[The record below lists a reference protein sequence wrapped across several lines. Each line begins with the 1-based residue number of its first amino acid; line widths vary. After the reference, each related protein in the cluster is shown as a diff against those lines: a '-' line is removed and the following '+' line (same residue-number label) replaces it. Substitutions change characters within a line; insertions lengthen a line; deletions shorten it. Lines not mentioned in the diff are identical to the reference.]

1 MKGKNNVGKRN
12 KWRKS
17 MVLALALA
25 GGLLFNTVQPTV
37 VHAEETSQQMMDKK
51 AKIDTEVK
59 KLQEELTKLQK
70 EIDEKVKVFNKV
82 QADIKEVDANI
93 VDTKK
98 RIEQRSAILSDR
110 MAAYQAQDNTV
121 GIYLNAVLE
130 SKSFADLMDRV
141 VAVKTLMDADQELV
155 DQQEADKANL
165 EKQKATLD
173 EKQKELQKQFQELQ
187 QKESEM
193 EVKKA
198 ENEAKSLALK
208 AQIATKQE
216 EERLE
221 AERKA
226 AEEEAARLRAL
237 QAATPVVQAT
247 NNNNNN
253 NSDTNTNTNDN
264 SNSNSNANNSSKANN
279 VKSPQKVVVGS
290 GSGTASSGDAISTA
304 KQFLGRSYVW
314 GGSNP
319 STGFDCSGLVQWSY
333 KQAGVSL
340 PRTASQ
346 QYLAT
351 QRISASEARVGDLV
365 FFSYGSGIA
374 HVGIYLGNNTMIDAQ
389 NKGVVIESL
398 DWWNQYLVG
407 FGRI

>member
-1 MKGKNNVGKRN
+1 MGKRN

-25 GGLLFNTVQPTV
+25 GGLLFNTIQPTE
-37 VHAEETSQQMMDKK
+37 VHAEETSQQMIEKK
-51 AKIDTEVK
+51 AEIDAQVK
-59 KLQEELTKLQK
+59 KLQEELTKLQQ
-70 EIDEKVKVFNKV
+70 EIDAKVKIFKQV
-82 QADIKEVDANI
+82 QADIKEVDASI
-93 VDTKK
+93 VETQK
-98 RIEQRSAILSDR
+98 RIEQRSKILSER

-121 GIYLNAVLE
+121 GVYLNVVLE
-130 SKSFADLMDRV
+130 AKSFADLMDRV

-155 DQQEADKANL
+155 DQQEADKASL
-165 EKQKATLD
+165 EQQKATLD

-247 NNNNNN
+247 QNN
-253 NSDTNTNTNDN
+253 DGG
-264 SNSNSNANNSSKANN
+264 
-279 VKSPQKVVVGS
+279 VPQKIVMGS
-290 GSGTASSGDAISTA
+290 GAGTASSGDAISTA
-304 KQFLGRSYVW
+304 KQFLGRPYVW

-365 FFSYGSGIA
+365 FFSYGSGVA

-389 NKGVVIESL
+389 NNGIVIESL

-407 FGRI
+407 FGRIQ

>member
-1 MKGKNNVGKRN
+1 MGKRN

-37 VHAEETSQQMMDKK
+37 VHAEETSQQMIDKK

-59 KLQEELTKLQK
+59 KLQEELTNLQK

-98 RIEQRSAILSDR
+98 RIEQRSTILSER

-121 GIYLNAVLE
+121 GIYLSAVLE

-165 EKQKATLD
+165 EKQKTTLD

-247 NNNNNN
+247 NNDVNNNTSNNN
-253 NSDTNTNTNDN
+253 NSNSNTSNTNN
-264 SNSNSNANNSSKANN
+264 SGKANN
-279 VKSPQKVVVGS
+279 EKSLQKVVVGS

-407 FGRI
+407 FGRIQ

>member
-37 VHAEETSQQMMDKK
+37 VHAEETSQQMIDKK

-82 QADIKEVDANI
+82 QADIKEVDADI

-98 RIEQRSAILSDR
+98 RIEQRSAILNDR

-121 GIYLNAVLE
+121 GVYLNAVLE
-130 SKSFADLMDRV
+130 AKSFADLMDRV

-165 EKQKATLD
+165 EKQKTTLD

-247 NNNNNN
+247 NNNVNNN
-253 NSDTNTNTNDN
+253 T
-264 SNSNSNANNSSKANN
+264 SNSNASNANNSGKANN
-279 VKSPQKVVVGS
+279 EKAPQKVVVGS

-407 FGRI
+407 FGRIQ

>member
-1 MKGKNNVGKRN
+1 MGKRN

-37 VHAEETSQQMMDKK
+37 VHAEETSQQMIDKK
-51 AKIDTEVK
+51 AKIDKEVK
-59 KLQEELTKLQK
+59 ELQDELTKLQK

-121 GIYLNAVLE
+121 GIYLSAVLE
-130 SKSFADLMDRV
+130 SKSIADLMDRV

-155 DQQEADKANL
+155 DQQEADKTNL
-165 EKQKATLD
+165 EKQKTTLD

-216 EERLE
+216 AERLE

-247 NNNNNN
+247 DNNGNNNNTDNSAN
-253 NSDTNTNTNDN
+253 NS
-264 SNSNSNANNSSKANN
+264 SNANNG
-279 VKSPQKVVVGS
+279 KSPQKVVIGS
-290 GSGTASSGDAISTA
+290 GAGTASSGDAISTA

-351 QRISASEARVGDLV
+351 QHISASEASVGDLV

-407 FGRI
+407 FGRIQ

>member
-1 MKGKNNVGKRN
+1 MKGNEGNVAKRN

-25 GGLLFNTVQPTV
+25 GGLLFNTIQPTE
-37 VHAEETSQQMMDKK
+37 VHAEETSQQMIEKK
-51 AKIDTEVK
+51 AEIDAQIK
-59 KLQEELTKLQK
+59 KLQEELTKLQQ
-70 EIDEKVKVFNKV
+70 EIDAKVKVFKQV
-82 QADIKEVDANI
+82 QADIKEVDASI
-93 VDTKK
+93 VETQK
-98 RIEQRSAILSDR
+98 RIEQRSKILSER

-121 GIYLNAVLE
+121 GVYLNVVLE
-130 SKSFADLMDRV
+130 AKSFADLMDRV

-155 DQQEADKANL
+155 DQQEADKASL
-165 EKQKATLD
+165 EQQKATLD

-208 AQIATKQE
+208 AEIATKQE

-237 QAATPVVQAT
+237 QAATPVIQAT
-247 NNNNNN
+247 QNNGGGE
-253 NSDTNTNTNDN
+253 
-264 SNSNSNANNSSKANN
+264 
-279 VKSPQKVVVGS
+279 PQKIIVGS
-290 GSGTASSGDAISTA
+290 GAGTVSSGDAISTA
-304 KQFLGRSYVW
+304 KQFLGRPYVW

-351 QRISASEARVGDLV
+351 QRISAGEARVGDLV
-365 FFSYGSGIA
+365 FFSYGSGVA
-374 HVGIYLGNNTMIDAQ
+374 HVGIYLGNNTMLDAQ
-389 NKGVVIESL
+389 NNGVVIESL

-407 FGRI
+407 FGRIQ

>member
-37 VHAEETSQQMMDKK
+37 VHAEETSQQMIDKK
-51 AKIDTEVK
+51 AKVDTEVK
-59 KLQEELTKLQK
+59 KLHEELTKLQK

-98 RIEQRSAILSDR
+98 RIEQRSTILSDR

-121 GIYLNAVLE
+121 GTYLNAVLE
-130 SKSFADLMDRV
+130 ARSLADLMDRV

-165 EKQKATLD
+165 EKQKTTLD

-237 QAATPVVQAT
+237 QATTPVVQAT
-247 NNNNNN
+247 NNNDNNDNNN
-253 NSDTNTNTNDN
+253 NSNDN
-264 SNSNSNANNSSKANN
+264 NSNANNSSKANN
-279 VKSPQKVVVGS
+279 VESPQKVVVGS

-314 GGSNP
+314 GGSDP

-365 FFSYGSGIA
+365 FFSYGSGVA

-407 FGRI
+407 FGRIQ

>member
-1 MKGKNNVGKRN
+1 VGKRN

-25 GGLLFNTVQPTV
+25 GGLLFNTVQPTE
-37 VHAEETSQQMMDKK
+37 VHAEETSQQMIEKK
-51 AKIDTEVK
+51 AKIDAEVK
-59 KLQEELTKLQK
+59 KLQEELTKLQQ
-70 EIDEKVKVFNKV
+70 EIDEKVKVFNQV
-82 QADIKEVDANI
+82 QADIKEVDASI
-93 VDTKK
+93 AETEK
-98 RIEQRSAILSDR
+98 RIEQRSAILSER

-121 GIYLNAVLE
+121 GVYLSVVLE
-130 SKSFADLMDRV
+130 AKSFADLMDRV

-155 DQQEADKANL
+155 NQQEADKASL
-165 EKQKATLD
+165 EQQKATLD

-237 QAATPVVQAT
+237 QAATPAVHAS
-247 NNNNNN
+247 NNGG
-253 NSDTNTNTNDN
+253 
-264 SNSNSNANNSSKANN
+264 KI
-279 VKSPQKVVVGS
+279 VFGS
-290 GSGTASSGDAISTA
+290 GAGTASSGDAISTA

-351 QRISASEARVGDLV
+351 QRISANEARVGDLV
-365 FFSYGSGIA
+365 FFSYGSGVA

-389 NKGVVIESL
+389 NKGVVVESL

-407 FGRI
+407 FGRIQ

>member
-17 MVLALALA
+17 MVLALTLA

-37 VHAEETSQQMMDKK
+37 VHAEETSQQMIEKK
-51 AKIDTEVK
+51 AKVDTEVK
-59 KLQEELTKLQK
+59 KLHEELTKLQK

-98 RIEQRSAILSDR
+98 RIEQRSNILSDR

-121 GIYLNAVLE
+121 GTYLNAVLE
-130 SKSFADLMDRV
+130 ARSLADLMDRV

-165 EKQKATLD
+165 EKQKTTLD

-237 QAATPVVQAT
+237 QATTPVVQAT
-247 NNNNNN
+247 NNNDNNN
-253 NSDTNTNTNDN
+253 NSNDN
-264 SNSNSNANNSSKANN
+264 NSNANSSKANDVN
-279 VKSPQKVVVGS
+279 SPQKVVVGS

-365 FFSYGSGIA
+365 FFSYGSGVA
-374 HVGIYLGNNTMIDAQ
+374 HVGIYLGNNMMIDAQ

-407 FGRI
+407 FGRIQ

>member
-1 MKGKNNVGKRN
+1 MKGNEGNVAKRN

-25 GGLLFNTVQPTV
+25 GGLLFNTIQPTE
-37 VHAEETSQQMMDKK
+37 VHAEETSQQMIEKK
-51 AKIDTEVK
+51 AEIDAQIK
-59 KLQEELTKLQK
+59 KLQEELTKLQQ
-70 EIDEKVKVFNKV
+70 EIDAKVKVFKQV
-82 QADIKEVDANI
+82 QADIKEVDASI
-93 VDTKK
+93 AETQK
-98 RIEQRSAILSDR
+98 RIEQRSKILSER

-121 GIYLNAVLE
+121 GVYLNVVLE
-130 SKSFADLMDRV
+130 AKSFADLMDRV

-155 DQQEADKANL
+155 DQQEADKASL
-165 EKQKATLD
+165 EQQKATLD

-208 AQIATKQE
+208 AEIATKQE

-237 QAATPVVQAT
+237 QAATPVIQAT
-247 NNNNNN
+247 QNNGGGE
-253 NSDTNTNTNDN
+253 
-264 SNSNSNANNSSKANN
+264 
-279 VKSPQKVVVGS
+279 PQKIIVGS
-290 GSGTASSGDAISTA
+290 GAGTVSSGDAISTA
-304 KQFLGRSYVW
+304 KQFLGRPYVW

-351 QRISASEARVGDLV
+351 QRISAGEARVGDLV
-365 FFSYGSGIA
+365 FFSYGSGVA

-389 NKGVVIESL
+389 NNGVVIESL

-407 FGRI
+407 FGRIQ

>member
-1 MKGKNNVGKRN
+1 
-12 KWRKS
+12 
-17 MVLALALA
+17 MVLTLALA
-25 GGLLFNTVQPTV
+25 GGLLFNTIQPTE
-37 VHAEETSQQMMDKK
+37 VHAEETSQQMIEKK
-51 AKIDTEVK
+51 AQIDAEVK

-70 EIDEKVKVFNKV
+70 EIDAKVKVFNQV
-82 QADIKEVDANI
+82 QAEIKEVDANI
-93 VDTKK
+93 VETEK
-98 RIEQRSAILSDR
+98 RIEQRSKILSER

-121 GIYLNAVLE
+121 GVYLNVVLE
-130 SKSFADLMDRV
+130 AKSFADLMDRV

-155 DQQEADKANL
+155 DQQEADKASL
-165 EKQKATLD
+165 EQQKATLD
-173 EKQKELQKQFQELQ
+173 QKQKELQKQFQELQ

-237 QAATPVVQAT
+237 QAATPVVQQAT
-247 NNNNNN
+247 AAG
-253 NSDTNTNTNDN
+253 
-264 SNSNSNANNSSKANN
+264 NAA
-279 VKSPQKVVVGS
+279 PQITVGS
-290 GSGTASSGDAISTA
+290 GAGTASSGGAIATA

-365 FFSYGSGIA
+365 FFSYGSGVA
-374 HVGIYLGNNTMIDAQ
+374 HVGIYLGNNTMINAQ

>member
-1 MKGKNNVGKRN
+1 MGKRN

-17 MVLALALA
+17 MVLTLALA
-25 GGLLFNTVQPTV
+25 GGLLFNTVQPTE
-37 VHAEETSQQMMDKK
+37 VHAEETSQQMIEKK
-51 AKIDTEVK
+51 AQIDAEVK
-59 KLQEELTKLQK
+59 KLEAELTDLQND
-70 EIDEKVKVFNKV
+70 IDEKVKVFNQV
-82 QADIKEVDANI
+82 QAEIKEVDASI
-93 VDTKK
+93 VETEK
-98 RIEQRSAILSDR
+98 RIEQRSAILNER

-121 GIYLNAVLE
+121 GVYLSVVLE
-130 SKSFADLMDRV
+130 AKSFADLMDRV

-155 DQQEADKANL
+155 NQQEADKVKL
-165 EKQKATLD
+165 EEQKATLD
-173 EKQKELQKQFQELQ
+173 EKQKELQTQFQALQ

-237 QAATPVVQAT
+237 QSATPVMQTT
-247 NNNNNN
+247 NNGGG
-253 NSDTNTNTNDN
+253 
-264 SNSNSNANNSSKANN
+264 K
-279 VKSPQKVVVGS
+279 PQSIVVGS

-365 FFSYGSGIA
+365 FFSYGSGVA

-407 FGRI
+407 FGRIQ

>member
-1 MKGKNNVGKRN
+1 MKGNEGNVGKRN

-25 GGLLFNTVQPTV
+25 GGLLFNTVQPTE
-37 VHAEETSQQMMDKK
+37 VHAEESSQQMIEKK
-51 AKIDTEVK
+51 AEIDAQVK
-59 KLQEELTKLQK
+59 KLQEELTNLQQ
-70 EIDEKVKVFNKV
+70 EIDAKVKVFKQV
-82 QADIKEVDANI
+82 QAEIKEVDASI
-93 VDTKK
+93 VETQK
-98 RIEQRSAILSDR
+98 RIEQRSKILSER

-121 GIYLNAVLE
+121 GVYLNVVLE
-130 SKSFADLMDRV
+130 AKSFADLMDRV

-155 DQQEADKANL
+155 NQQEADKASL
-165 EKQKATLD
+165 EQQKATLD

-247 NNNNNN
+247 QN
-253 NSDTNTNTNDN
+253 NSGGQPTQNI
-264 SNSNSNANNSSKANN
+264 
-279 VKSPQKVVVGS
+279 VIGS
-290 GSGTASSGDAISTA
+290 GAGTVSSGDAISTA
-304 KQFLGRSYVW
+304 KQFLGRPYVW

-351 QRISASEARVGDLV
+351 QRISAGEARVGDLV
-365 FFSYGSGIA
+365 FFSYGSGVA

-389 NKGVVIESL
+389 NNGVVIESL

-407 FGRI
+407 FGRIQ

>member
-1 MKGKNNVGKRN
+1 MKGNESLMGKRN

-25 GGLLFNTVQPTV
+25 GGLLFNTVQPIEA
-37 VHAEETSQQMMDKK
+37 HAEESSQQMIDKK
-51 AKIDTEVK
+51 AKIDAEVK
-59 KLQEELTKLQK
+59 KLDKELEQLQQD
-70 EIDEKVKVFNKV
+70 IDAKVKVFNQV
-82 QADIKEVDANI
+82 QADIKEVDAGI
-93 VDTKK
+93 VETEK
-98 RIEQRSAILSDR
+98 RIEQRSTILSER

-121 GIYLNAVLE
+121 GVYLSVVLE
-130 SKSFADLMDRV
+130 AKSFADLMDRV

-155 DQQEADKANL
+155 NQQEADKAKL
-165 EKQKATLD
+165 EQQKATLD

-198 ENEAKSLALK
+198 ENQAKSLALK

-237 QAATPVVQAT
+237 QSARPVVNV
-247 NNNNNN
+247 NNN
-253 NSDTNTNTNDN
+253 N
-264 SNSNSNANNSSKANN
+264 SNSNSNNSNKNTNTGSK
-279 VKSPQKVVVGS
+279 PQPIVVGS
-290 GSGTASSGDAISTA
+290 GAGTASSGDAISTA
-304 KQFLGRSYVW
+304 KQFLGRAYVW

-319 STGFDCSGLVQWSY
+319 TTGFDCSGLVQWSY

-351 QRISASEARVGDLV
+351 KRISASEARVGDLV
-365 FFSYGSGIA
+365 FFSYGSGVA

-407 FGRI
+407 FGRIQ

>member
-17 MVLALALA
+17 MVLALTLA

-37 VHAEETSQQMMDKK
+37 VHAEETSQQMIDKK
-51 AKIDTEVK
+51 AKVDTEVK
-59 KLQEELTKLQK
+59 KLHEELTKLQK

-98 RIEQRSAILSDR
+98 RIEQRSTILSDR

-121 GIYLNAVLE
+121 GTYLNAVLE
-130 SKSFADLMDRV
+130 ARSLADLMDRV

-165 EKQKATLD
+165 EKQKTTLD

-237 QAATPVVQAT
+237 QATTPVVQAT
-247 NNNNNN
+247 NNNDNNN
-253 NSDTNTNTNDN
+253 NSNDN
-264 SNSNSNANNSSKANN
+264 NSNANNSSKANN
-279 VKSPQKVVVGS
+279 VESPQKVVVGS

-333 KQAGVSL
+333 NQAGVSL

-365 FFSYGSGIA
+365 FFSYGSGVA

-407 FGRI
+407 FGRIQ

>member
-37 VHAEETSQQMMDKK
+37 VHAEETSQQMIDKK

-82 QADIKEVDANI
+82 QADIKEVDADI
-93 VDTKK
+93 VATKK
-98 RIEQRSAILSDR
+98 RIEQRSAILNDR

-121 GIYLNAVLE
+121 GVYLNAVLE
-130 SKSFADLMDRV
+130 AKSFADLMDRV

-193 EVKKA
+193 EVKK
-198 ENEAKSLALK
+198 S
-208 AQIATKQE
+208 
-216 EERLE
+216 
-221 AERKA
+221 
-226 AEEEAARLRAL
+226 
-237 QAATPVVQAT
+237 
-247 NNNNNN
+247 
-253 NSDTNTNTNDN
+253 
-264 SNSNSNANNSSKANN
+264 
-279 VKSPQKVVVGS
+279 
-290 GSGTASSGDAISTA
+290 
-304 KQFLGRSYVW
+304 
-314 GGSNP
+314 
-319 STGFDCSGLVQWSY
+319 
-333 KQAGVSL
+333 
-340 PRTASQ
+340 
-346 QYLAT
+346 
-351 QRISASEARVGDLV
+351 
-365 FFSYGSGIA
+365 
-374 HVGIYLGNNTMIDAQ
+374 
-389 NKGVVIESL
+389 
-398 DWWNQYLVG
+398 
-407 FGRI
+407 

>member
-1 MKGKNNVGKRN
+1 MSKRN

-17 MVLALALA
+17 IVLALALA
-25 GGLLFNTVQPTV
+25 GGLLFNTVQPMEV
-37 VHAEETSQQMMDKK
+37 QAEETSQQMIEKK
-51 AKIDTEVK
+51 AQIDAEVK
-59 KLQEELTKLQK
+59 KLEVELTQLQK
-70 EIDEKVKVFNKV
+70 DMDAKVKVFNQV
-82 QADIKEVDANI
+82 QVDIQKVDANI
-93 VDTKK
+93 VETEK
-98 RIEQRSAILSDR
+98 RIEQRTAILGDR

-121 GIYLNAVLE
+121 GVYLSVVLE
-130 SKSFADLMDRV
+130 ARSFADLMDRV

-155 DQQEADKANL
+155 EQQEADQANL
-165 EKQKATLD
+165 VTQKTTLD
-173 EKQKELQKQFQELQ
+173 EKQQELQKQFQELQ
-187 QKESEM
+187 QTESEM

-208 AQIATKQE
+208 AQIASKQE

-221 AERKA
+221 AARKA

-237 QAATPVVQAT
+237 RAAAPVMQST
-247 NNNNNN
+247 KNG
-253 NSDTNTNTNDN
+253 
-264 SNSNSNANNSSKANN
+264 
-279 VKSPQKVVVGS
+279 KSQTIVVGS

-365 FFSYGSGIA
+365 FFSYGSGVA

-398 DWWNQYLVG
+398 DWWNKYLVG
-407 FGRI
+407 FGRIQ

>member
-1 MKGKNNVGKRN
+1 MKGNEGNVGKRN

-25 GGLLFNTVQPTV
+25 GGLLFNTIQPTE
-37 VHAEETSQQMMDKK
+37 VHAEETSQQMIEKK
-51 AKIDTEVK
+51 AEIDKQVK
-59 KLQEELTKLQK
+59 KLEQELTKLQQ
-70 EIDEKVKVFNKV
+70 EIDAKVKVFKQV
-82 QADIKEVDANI
+82 QAEIKEVDASI
-93 VDTKK
+93 VETQK
-98 RIEQRSAILSDR
+98 RIEQRSKILSER

-121 GIYLNAVLE
+121 GVYLNVVLE
-130 SKSFADLMDRV
+130 AKSFADLMDRV

-155 DQQEADKANL
+155 DQQEADKASL
-165 EKQKATLD
+165 VQQKATLD

-247 NNNNNN
+247 Q
-253 NSDTNTNTNDN
+253 NTGGGQ
-264 SNSNSNANNSSKANN
+264 
-279 VKSPQKVVVGS
+279 PQKIIVGS
-290 GSGTASSGDAISTA
+290 GAGTASSGDAISTA
-304 KQFLGRSYVW
+304 KQFLGRPYVW

-365 FFSYGSGIA
+365 FFSYGSGVA

-389 NKGVVIESL
+389 NNGVVIESL

-407 FGRI
+407 FGRIQ

>member
-1 MKGKNNVGKRN
+1 MGKRN

-17 MVLALALA
+17 MVLALTLA

-37 VHAEETSQQMMDKK
+37 VHAEETSQQMIDKK
-51 AKIDTEVK
+51 AKVDTEVK
-59 KLQEELTKLQK
+59 KLHEELTKLQK

-98 RIEQRSAILSDR
+98 RIEQRSTILSDR

-121 GIYLNAVLE
+121 GTYLNAVLE
-130 SKSFADLMDRV
+130 ARSLADLMDRV

-165 EKQKATLD
+165 EKQKTTLD

-237 QAATPVVQAT
+237 QATTPVVQAT
-247 NNNNNN
+247 NSNDNNNNSNDNDNNNNN
-253 NSDTNTNTNDN
+253 
-264 SNSNSNANNSSKANN
+264 NANNSSKAND

-365 FFSYGSGIA
+365 FFSYGSGVA

-407 FGRI
+407 FGRIQ

>member
-1 MKGKNNVGKRN
+1 MGKRN

-17 MVLALALA
+17 MVLAVALA
-25 GGLLFNTVQPTV
+25 GGLLFNTVQPIEA
-37 VHAEETSQQMMDKK
+37 HAEETSQQMIDKK
-51 AKIDTEVK
+51 AKIDAEVK
-59 KLQEELTKLQK
+59 KLETELDQLQQ
-70 EIDEKVKVFNKV
+70 EIDQKVKVFNQV
-82 QADIKEVDANI
+82 QADIKEVDAGI
-93 VDTKK
+93 VETEK
-98 RIEQRSAILSDR
+98 RIEQRSTILSER

-121 GIYLNAVLE
+121 GVYLSVVLE
-130 SKSFADLMDRV
+130 AKSFADLMDRV

-155 DQQEADKANL
+155 NQQEADKAKL
-165 EKQKATLD
+165 EEQKATLD

-198 ENEAKSLALK
+198 ENQAKSLALK

-237 QAATPVVQAT
+237 QAATPVVHVNNNT
-247 NNNNNN
+247 NNGTSSNNNGG
-253 NSDTNTNTNDN
+253 
-264 SNSNSNANNSSKANN
+264 SK
-279 VKSPQKVVVGS
+279 PQPIIVGS
-290 GSGTASSGDAISTA
+290 GAGTASSGDAISTA

-319 STGFDCSGLVQWSY
+319 TTGFDCSGLVQWSY

-346 QYLAT
+346 QYLST
-351 QRISASEARVGDLV
+351 KRISVSEARVGDLV
-365 FFSYGSGIA
+365 FFSYGSGVA

-407 FGRI
+407 FGRIQ

>member
-1 MKGKNNVGKRN
+1 VGKRN

-25 GGLLFNTVQPTV
+25 GGLLFNTVQPTE
-37 VHAEETSQQMMDKK
+37 VHAEETSQQMIDKK

-59 KLQEELTKLQK
+59 KLQEELKKLQQ

-98 RIEQRSAILSDR
+98 RIEQRSVILSDR

-187 QKESEM
+187 EKESEM

-247 NNNNNN
+247 NNNDNN
-253 NSDTNTNTNDN
+253 NSNNNGD
-264 SNSNSNANNSSKANN
+264 SNSDANNNGKANN
-279 VKSPQKVVVGS
+279 EKSSQKVVVGS

-333 KQAGVSL
+333 QQAGVSL

>member
-1 MKGKNNVGKRN
+1 MGKRN

-17 MVLALALA
+17 MVLTLALA
-25 GGLLFNTVQPTV
+25 GGLLFNTVQPIEA
-37 VHAEETSQQMMDKK
+37 HAEETSQQMIEKK
-51 AKIDTEVK
+51 AKIDAEVK
-59 KLQEELTKLQK
+59 KLETELQQLQQ
-70 EIDEKVKVFNKV
+70 EIDEKVKVFNQV
-82 QADIKEVDANI
+82 QADIKEVDAGI
-93 VDTKK
+93 VETEK
-98 RIEQRSAILSDR
+98 RIEQRSAILSER

-121 GIYLNAVLE
+121 GVYLSVVLE
-130 SKSFADLMDRV
+130 AKSFADLMDRV

-155 DQQEADKANL
+155 NQQEADKAKL
-165 EKQKATLD
+165 EQQKATLD

-198 ENEAKSLALK
+198 ENQAKSLALK

-237 QAATPVVQAT
+237 QSATPVVQV
-247 NNNNNN
+247 NNNGG
-253 NSDTNTNTNDN
+253 
-264 SNSNSNANNSSKANN
+264 K
-279 VKSPQKVVVGS
+279 PQSIVVGS
-290 GSGTASSGDAISTA
+290 GAGTASSGGAISTA
-304 KQFLGRSYVW
+304 KQFLGRAYVW

-319 STGFDCSGLVQWSY
+319 TTGFDCSGLVQWSY

-365 FFSYGSGIA
+365 FFSYGSGVA

-407 FGRI
+407 FGRIQ

>member
-1 MKGKNNVGKRN
+1 MKGNESLMGKRN

-25 GGLLFNTVQPTV
+25 GGLLFNTVQPIEA
-37 VHAEETSQQMMDKK
+37 HAEETSQQMIDKK
-51 AKIDTEVK
+51 AKIDAEVK
-59 KLQEELTKLQK
+59 KLNQELDQLQQD
-70 EIDEKVKVFNKV
+70 IDAKVKVFNQV
-82 QADIKEVDANI
+82 QADIKEVDAGI
-93 VDTKK
+93 VETEK
-98 RIEQRSAILSDR
+98 RIEQRSTILSER

-121 GIYLNAVLE
+121 GVYLSVVLE

-155 DQQEADKANL
+155 NQQEADKAKL
-165 EKQKATLD
+165 EQQKATLD

-198 ENEAKSLALK
+198 ENQAKSLALK

-237 QAATPVVQAT
+237 QSARPVV
-247 NNNNNN
+247 NVNNNN
-253 NSDTNTNTNDN
+253 NSNNN
-264 SNSNSNANNSSKANN
+264 SNKNNNSASK
-279 VKSPQKVVVGS
+279 PQPIIVGS
-290 GSGTASSGDAISTA
+290 GAGTASSGDAISTA
-304 KQFLGRSYVW
+304 KQFLGRAYVW

-319 STGFDCSGLVQWSY
+319 TTGFDCSGLVQWSY

-351 QRISASEARVGDLV
+351 KRISASEARVGDLV
-365 FFSYGSGIA
+365 FFSYGSGVA

-407 FGRI
+407 FGRIQ

>member
-1 MKGKNNVGKRN
+1 MGKRN

-25 GGLLFNTVQPTV
+25 GGLLFNTIQPTE
-37 VHAEETSQQMMDKK
+37 VHAEETSQQMIEKK
-51 AKIDTEVK
+51 AEIDAQVK
-59 KLQEELTKLQK
+59 KLQEELTKLQQ
-70 EIDEKVKVFNKV
+70 EIDAKVKVFKQV
-82 QADIKEVDANI
+82 QADIKEVDASI
-93 VDTKK
+93 VETQK
-98 RIEQRSAILSDR
+98 RIEQRSKILSER

-121 GIYLNAVLE
+121 GVYLNVVLE
-130 SKSFADLMDRV
+130 AKSFADLMDRV

-155 DQQEADKANL
+155 DQQEADKASL
-165 EKQKATLD
+165 EQQKATLD

-247 NNNNNN
+247 QNN
-253 NSDTNTNTNDN
+253 DGG
-264 SNSNSNANNSSKANN
+264 
-279 VKSPQKVVVGS
+279 VPQKIVMGS
-290 GSGTASSGDAISTA
+290 GAGTASSGDAISTA
-304 KQFLGRSYVW
+304 KQFLGRPYVW

-365 FFSYGSGIA
+365 FFSYGSGVA

-389 NKGVVIESL
+389 NNGIVIESL

-407 FGRI
+407 FGRIQ

>member
-1 MKGKNNVGKRN
+1 MKGNEGNVAKRN

-25 GGLLFNTVQPTV
+25 GGLLFNTIQPTE
-37 VHAEETSQQMMDKK
+37 VHAEETSQQMIEKK
-51 AKIDTEVK
+51 AEIDAQIK
-59 KLQEELTKLQK
+59 KLQEELTKLQQ
-70 EIDEKVKVFNKV
+70 EIDAKVKIFKQV
-82 QADIKEVDANI
+82 QADIKEVDASI
-93 VDTKK
+93 VETQK
-98 RIEQRSAILSDR
+98 RIEQRSKILSER

-121 GIYLNAVLE
+121 GVYLNVVLE
-130 SKSFADLMDRV
+130 AKSFADLMDRV

-155 DQQEADKANL
+155 DQQEADKASL
-165 EKQKATLD
+165 EQQKATLD

-208 AQIATKQE
+208 AEIATKQE

-237 QAATPVVQAT
+237 QAATPVIQAT
-247 NNNNNN
+247 QNNGGGE
-253 NSDTNTNTNDN
+253 
-264 SNSNSNANNSSKANN
+264 
-279 VKSPQKVVVGS
+279 PQKIIVGS
-290 GSGTASSGDAISTA
+290 GAGTVSSGDAISTA
-304 KQFLGRSYVW
+304 KQFLGRPYVW

-351 QRISASEARVGDLV
+351 QRISAGEARIGDLV
-365 FFSYGSGIA
+365 FFSYGSGVA

-389 NKGVVIESL
+389 NNGVVIESL

-407 FGRI
+407 FGRIQ

>member
-37 VHAEETSQQMMDKK
+37 VHAEETSQQMIEKK

-59 KLQEELTKLQK
+59 KLQDELTKLQK
-70 EIDEKVKVFNKV
+70 DIDEKVKVFNKV

-121 GIYLNAVLE
+121 GIYLSAVLE

-165 EKQKATLD
+165 EKQKTTLD

-247 NNNNNN
+247 NN
-253 NSDTNTNTNDN
+253 D
-264 SNSNSNANNSSKANN
+264 NSNSNANNSSKANN
-279 VKSPQKVVVGS
+279 NSKANNEKAPQKVVVGS

>member
-1 MKGKNNVGKRN
+1 
-12 KWRKS
+12 

-37 VHAEETSQQMMDKK
+37 VHAEETSQQMIDKK

-82 QADIKEVDANI
+82 QADIKEVDADI

-98 RIEQRSAILSDR
+98 RIEQRSAILNDR

-121 GIYLNAVLE
+121 GVYLNAVLE
-130 SKSFADLMDRV
+130 AKSFADLMDRV

-247 NNNNNN
+247 NNNVNNN
-253 NSDTNTNTNDN
+253 T
-264 SNSNSNANNSSKANN
+264 SNSNTSNANNSGKANN
-279 VKSPQKVVVGS
+279 EKAPQKVVVGS

-407 FGRI
+407 FGRIQ

>member
-17 MVLALALA
+17 MVLALTLA

-37 VHAEETSQQMMDKK
+37 VHAEETSQQMIDKK
-51 AKIDTEVK
+51 AKVDTEVK
-59 KLQEELTKLQK
+59 KLHEELTKLQK

-82 QADIKEVDANI
+82 QVDIKEVDANI

-98 RIEQRSAILSDR
+98 RIEQRSTILSDR

-121 GIYLNAVLE
+121 GTYLNAVLE
-130 SKSFADLMDRV
+130 ARSLADLMDRV

-165 EKQKATLD
+165 EKQKTTLD

-237 QAATPVVQAT
+237 QATTPVVQVT
-247 NNNNNN
+247 NNNDNNDNNN
-253 NSDTNTNTNDN
+253 NSNDN
-264 SNSNSNANNSSKANN
+264 NSNANNSSNANN

-365 FFSYGSGIA
+365 FFSYGSGVA

-407 FGRI
+407 FGRIQ

>member
-1 MKGKNNVGKRN
+1 MAKRN

-25 GGLLFNTVQPTV
+25 GGLLFNTIQPTE
-37 VHAEETSQQMMDKK
+37 VHAEETSQQMIEKK
-51 AKIDTEVK
+51 AEIDAQIK
-59 KLQEELTKLQK
+59 KLQEELTRLQQ
-70 EIDEKVKVFNKV
+70 EIDAKVKVFKQV
-82 QADIKEVDANI
+82 QADIKEVDASI
-93 VDTKK
+93 VETQK
-98 RIEQRSAILSDR
+98 RIEQRSKILSER

-121 GIYLNAVLE
+121 GVYLNVVLE
-130 SKSFADLMDRV
+130 AKSFADLMDRV

-155 DQQEADKANL
+155 DQQEADKASL
-165 EKQKATLD
+165 EQQKATLD

-208 AQIATKQE
+208 AEIATKQE

-237 QAATPVVQAT
+237 QAATPVIQAT
-247 NNNNNN
+247 QNNGGGE
-253 NSDTNTNTNDN
+253 
-264 SNSNSNANNSSKANN
+264 
-279 VKSPQKVVVGS
+279 PQKIIVGS
-290 GSGTASSGDAISTA
+290 GAGTVSSGDAISTA
-304 KQFLGRSYVW
+304 KQFLGRPYVW

-351 QRISASEARVGDLV
+351 QRISAGEARVGDLV
-365 FFSYGSGIA
+365 FFSYGSGVA

-389 NKGVVIESL
+389 NNGVVIESL

-407 FGRI
+407 FGRIQ

>member
-37 VHAEETSQQMMDKK
+37 VHAEETSQQMIDKK

-82 QADIKEVDANI
+82 QADIKEVDADI

-98 RIEQRSAILSDR
+98 RIEQRSAILNDR

-121 GIYLNAVLE
+121 GVYLNAVLE
-130 SKSFADLMDRV
+130 AKSFADLMDRV

-247 NNNNNN
+247 NNNANNN
-253 NSDTNTNTNDN
+253 T
-264 SNSNSNANNSSKANN
+264 SNSNTSNANNSGKANN
-279 VKSPQKVVVGS
+279 EKASQKVVVGS

-407 FGRI
+407 FGRIQ

>member
-1 MKGKNNVGKRN
+1 MGKRN

-25 GGLLFNTVQPTV
+25 GGLLFNTIQPTE
-37 VHAEETSQQMMDKK
+37 VHAEETSQQMIEKK
-51 AKIDTEVK
+51 AEIDAQVK
-59 KLQEELTKLQK
+59 KLQEELTNLQK
-70 EIDEKVKVFNKV
+70 EIDEKVKVFKQV
-82 QADIKEVDANI
+82 QAEIKEVDASI
-93 VDTKK
+93 VETKK
-98 RIEQRSAILSDR
+98 RIEQRSKILSER

-121 GIYLNAVLE
+121 GVYLNVVLE
-130 SKSFADLMDRV
+130 AKSFADLMDRV

-155 DQQEADKANL
+155 DQQEADKASL
-165 EKQKATLD
+165 EQQKAILD

-247 NNNNNN
+247 QN
-253 NSDTNTNTNDN
+253 NSDGDGQQ
-264 SNSNSNANNSSKANN
+264 
-279 VKSPQKVVVGS
+279 PQKIIVGS
-290 GSGTASSGDAISTA
+290 GAGTASSGDAISTA
-304 KQFLGRSYVW
+304 KQFLGRPYVW

-319 STGFDCSGLVQWSY
+319 TSGFDCSGLVQWSY

-351 QRISASEARVGDLV
+351 QRISAGEARVGDLV
-365 FFSYGSGIA
+365 FFSYGSGVA

-389 NKGVVIESL
+389 NNGVVIESL

-407 FGRI
+407 FGRIQ

>member
-1 MKGKNNVGKRN
+1 MKGNESLMGKRN

-25 GGLLFNTVQPTV
+25 GGLLFNTVQPIEA
-37 VHAEETSQQMMDKK
+37 HAEETSQQMIDKK
-51 AKIDTEVK
+51 AKIDAEVK
-59 KLQEELTKLQK
+59 KLDKELEQLQQD
-70 EIDEKVKVFNKV
+70 IDAKVKVFNQV
-82 QADIKEVDANI
+82 QADIKEVDAGI
-93 VDTKK
+93 VETEK
-98 RIEQRSAILSDR
+98 RIEQRSTILSER

-121 GIYLNAVLE
+121 GVYLSVVLE
-130 SKSFADLMDRV
+130 AKSFADLMDRV

-155 DQQEADKANL
+155 NQQEADKAKL
-165 EKQKATLD
+165 EQQKATLD

-198 ENEAKSLALK
+198 ENQAKSLALK
-208 AQIATKQE
+208 AQIATKKE

-237 QAATPVVQAT
+237 QSARPVV
-247 NNNNNN
+247 NVNNN
-253 NSDTNTNTNDN
+253 NSTNNNGN
-264 SNSNSNANNSSKANN
+264 KNNSGSK
-279 VKSPQKVVVGS
+279 PQPIVVGS
-290 GSGTASSGDAISTA
+290 GAGTASSGDAISTA
-304 KQFLGRSYVW
+304 KQFLGRAYVW

-319 STGFDCSGLVQWSY
+319 TTGFDCSGLVQWSY

-351 QRISASEARVGDLV
+351 KRISASEARVGDLV
-365 FFSYGSGIA
+365 FFSYGSGVA

-407 FGRI
+407 FGRIQ

>member
-1 MKGKNNVGKRN
+1 MAKRN

-25 GGLLFNTVQPTV
+25 GGLLFNTIQPTE
-37 VHAEETSQQMMDKK
+37 VHAEETSQQMIEKK
-51 AKIDTEVK
+51 AEIDAQIK
-59 KLQEELTKLQK
+59 KLQEELTKLQQ
-70 EIDEKVKVFNKV
+70 EIDAKVKVFKQV
-82 QADIKEVDANI
+82 QADIKEVDASI
-93 VDTKK
+93 VETQK
-98 RIEQRSAILSDR
+98 RIEQRSKILSER

-121 GIYLNAVLE
+121 GVYLNVVLE
-130 SKSFADLMDRV
+130 AKSFADLMDRV

-155 DQQEADKANL
+155 DQQEADKASL
-165 EKQKATLD
+165 EQQKATLD

-208 AQIATKQE
+208 AEIATKQE

-237 QAATPVVQAT
+237 QAATPVIQAT
-247 NNNNNN
+247 QNNGGGE
-253 NSDTNTNTNDN
+253 
-264 SNSNSNANNSSKANN
+264 
-279 VKSPQKVVVGS
+279 PQKIIVGS
-290 GSGTASSGDAISTA
+290 GAGTVSSGDAISTA
-304 KQFLGRSYVW
+304 KQFLGRPYVW

-351 QRISASEARVGDLV
+351 QRISAGEARVGDLV
-365 FFSYGSGIA
+365 FFSYGSGVA

-389 NKGVVIESL
+389 NNGVVIESL

-407 FGRI
+407 FGRIQ

>member
-1 MKGKNNVGKRN
+1 MKGNEGNVAKRN

-25 GGLLFNTVQPTV
+25 GGLLFNTIQPTE
-37 VHAEETSQQMMDKK
+37 VHAEETSQQMIEKK
-51 AKIDTEVK
+51 AEIDAQIK
-59 KLQEELTKLQK
+59 KLQEELTKLQQ
-70 EIDEKVKVFNKV
+70 EIDAKVKVFKQV
-82 QADIKEVDANI
+82 QADIKEVDASI
-93 VDTKK
+93 VETQK
-98 RIEQRSAILSDR
+98 RIEQRSKILSER

-121 GIYLNAVLE
+121 GVYLNVVLE
-130 SKSFADLMDRV
+130 AKSFADLMDRV

-155 DQQEADKANL
+155 DQQEADKASL
-165 EKQKATLD
+165 EQQKATLD

-208 AQIATKQE
+208 AEIATKQE

-237 QAATPVVQAT
+237 QTATPVIQAT
-247 NNNNNN
+247 QNNGGGE
-253 NSDTNTNTNDN
+253 
-264 SNSNSNANNSSKANN
+264 
-279 VKSPQKVVVGS
+279 PQKIIVGS
-290 GSGTASSGDAISTA
+290 GAGTVSSGDAISTA
-304 KQFLGRSYVW
+304 KQFLGRPYVW

-351 QRISASEARVGDLV
+351 QRISAGEARVGDLV
-365 FFSYGSGIA
+365 FFSYGSGVA

-389 NKGVVIESL
+389 NNGVVIESL

-407 FGRI
+407 FGRIQ

>member
-1 MKGKNNVGKRN
+1 MGKRN

-37 VHAEETSQQMMDKK
+37 VHAEETSQQMIEKK
-51 AKIDTEVK
+51 AKIDAEVQA
-59 KLQEELTKLQK
+59 LQDELTKLQQ
-70 EIDEKVKVFNKV
+70 EIDEKVKVFNQV
-82 QADIKEVDANI
+82 QADIKEVDASI
-93 VDTKK
+93 AETEK
-98 RIEQRSAILSDR
+98 RIEQRSTILSER

-121 GIYLNAVLE
+121 GIYLSVVLE
-130 SKSFADLMDRV
+130 AKSFADLMDRV

-155 DQQEADKANL
+155 DQQEADKASL
-165 EKQKATLD
+165 EQQKATLD

-208 AQIATKQE
+208 AQIADKQE

-237 QAATPVVQAT
+237 QAATPVVHAT
-247 NNNNNN
+247 NSNGT
-253 NSDTNTNTNDN
+253 SQDTP
-264 SNSNSNANNSSKANN
+264 KI
-279 VKSPQKVVVGS
+279 VIGS
-290 GSGTASSGDAISTA
+290 GAGTASSGDAISTA

-333 KQAGVSL
+333 NQAGVSL

-351 QRISASEARVGDLV
+351 QRISASEASVGDLV
-365 FFSYGSGIA
+365 FFSYGSGVA

-389 NKGVVIESL
+389 NNGVVIESL

-407 FGRI
+407 FGRIQ

>member
-1 MKGKNNVGKRN
+1 MGKRN

-37 VHAEETSQQMMDKK
+37 VHAEETSQQMIDKK
-51 AKIDTEVK
+51 AKIDKEVK
-59 KLQEELTKLQK
+59 KLQEELTKLEK

-110 MAAYQAQDNTV
+110 MAAYQAQDTTV
-121 GIYLNAVLE
+121 GVYLNAVLE

-155 DQQEADKANL
+155 DQQEADKADL
-165 EKQKATLD
+165 EKQKTTLD

-247 NNNNNN
+247 NNNGNNNANNN
-253 NSDTNTNTNDN
+253 NANNNNANNNVNNNRNT
-264 SNSNSNANNSSKANN
+264 SNANNSGKANN
-279 VKSPQKVVVGS
+279 EKSPQVTIGS

-389 NKGVVIESL
+389 NRGVVIESL
-398 DWWNQYLVG
+398 DWWKQYLVG

>member
-1 MKGKNNVGKRN
+1 MGKRN

-25 GGLLFNTVQPTV
+25 GGLLFNTVQPTE
-37 VHAEETSQQMMDKK
+37 VHAEETSQQMIDKK
-51 AKIDTEVK
+51 AKIDAEVK
-59 KLQEELTKLQK
+59 KLQEELTNLQK

-82 QADIKEVDANI
+82 QTDIKDVDADITE
-93 VDTKK
+93 TEK
-98 RIEQRSAILSDR
+98 RIEQRSKILSER
-110 MAAYQAQDNTV
+110 MAAYQAQDDTV
-121 GIYLNAVLE
+121 GVYLNVVLE

-208 AQIATKQE
+208 AEIATKQE

-221 AERKA
+221 EERKK

-237 QAATPVVQAT
+237 QAVTPVVQAT
-247 NNNNNN
+247 NGNGNDNSDSNNENNNNDGKKG
-253 NSDTNTNTNDN
+253 NS
-264 SNSNSNANNSSKANN
+264 
-279 VKSPQKVVVGS
+279 QKVVIGS
-290 GSGTASSGDAISTA
+290 GAGTASSGDAISTA
-304 KQFLGRSYVW
+304 KQFLGTSYVW
-314 GGSNP
+314 GGNNP

-346 QYLAT
+346 QYSAT

-365 FFSYGSGIA
+365 FFSYGSGVA

-407 FGRI
+407 FGRVQ

>member
-17 MVLALALA
+17 MVLALTLA

-37 VHAEETSQQMMDKK
+37 VHAEETSQQMIEKK
-51 AKIDTEVK
+51 AKVDTEVK
-59 KLQEELTKLQK
+59 KLHEELTKLQK

-98 RIEQRSAILSDR
+98 RIEQRSNILSDR

-121 GIYLNAVLE
+121 GTYLNAVLE
-130 SKSFADLMDRV
+130 ARSLADLMDRV

-155 DQQEADKANL
+155 DQQEVDKANL
-165 EKQKATLD
+165 EKQKTTLD

-237 QAATPVVQAT
+237 QATTPVVQAT
-247 NNNNNN
+247 NNNDNNN
-253 NSDTNTNTNDN
+253 NSNDN
-264 SNSNSNANNSSKANN
+264 NSNANSSKANDVN
-279 VKSPQKVVVGS
+279 SPQKVVVGS

-365 FFSYGSGIA
+365 FFSYGSGVA
-374 HVGIYLGNNTMIDAQ
+374 HVGIYLGNNMMIDAQ

-407 FGRI
+407 FGRIQ

>member
-1 MKGKNNVGKRN
+1 MKGNEGNVAKRN

-25 GGLLFNTVQPTV
+25 GGLLFNTIQPTE
-37 VHAEETSQQMMDKK
+37 VHAEETSQQMIEKK
-51 AKIDTEVK
+51 AEIDAQIK
-59 KLQEELTKLQK
+59 KLQEELTKLQQ
-70 EIDEKVKVFNKV
+70 EIDAKVKVFKQV
-82 QADIKEVDANI
+82 QADIKEVDASI
-93 VDTKK
+93 VETQK
-98 RIEQRSAILSDR
+98 RIEQRSKILSER

-121 GIYLNAVLE
+121 GVYLNVVLE
-130 SKSFADLMDRV
+130 AKSFADLMDRV

-155 DQQEADKANL
+155 DQQEADKASL
-165 EKQKATLD
+165 EQQKATLD

-208 AQIATKQE
+208 AEIATKQE

-237 QAATPVVQAT
+237 QAATPVIQAT
-247 NNNNNN
+247 QNNGGGE
-253 NSDTNTNTNDN
+253 
-264 SNSNSNANNSSKANN
+264 
-279 VKSPQKVVVGS
+279 PQKIIVGS
-290 GSGTASSGDAISTA
+290 GAGTVSSGDAISTA
-304 KQFLGRSYVW
+304 KQFLGRPYVW

-351 QRISASEARVGDLV
+351 QRISAGEARVGDLV
-365 FFSYGSGIA
+365 FFSYGSGVA

-389 NKGVVIESL
+389 NNGVVIESL

-407 FGRI
+407 FGRIQ

>member
-1 MKGKNNVGKRN
+1 MAKRN

-25 GGLLFNTVQPTV
+25 GGLLFNTIQPTE
-37 VHAEETSQQMMDKK
+37 VHAEETSQQMIEKK
-51 AKIDTEVK
+51 AEIDAQIK
-59 KLQEELTKLQK
+59 KLQEELTKLQQ
-70 EIDEKVKVFNKV
+70 EIDAKVKVFKQV
-82 QADIKEVDANI
+82 QADIKEVDASI
-93 VDTKK
+93 VETQK
-98 RIEQRSAILSDR
+98 RIEQRSKILSER

-121 GIYLNAVLE
+121 GVYLNVVLE
-130 SKSFADLMDRV
+130 AKSFADLMDRV

-155 DQQEADKANL
+155 DQQEADKASL
-165 EKQKATLD
+165 EQQKATLD

-208 AQIATKQE
+208 AEIATKQE

-247 NNNNNN
+247 QNNGGGE
-253 NSDTNTNTNDN
+253 
-264 SNSNSNANNSSKANN
+264 
-279 VKSPQKVVVGS
+279 PQKIIVGS
-290 GSGTASSGDAISTA
+290 GAGTVSSGDAISTA
-304 KQFLGRSYVW
+304 KQFLGRPYVW

-351 QRISASEARVGDLV
+351 QRISAGEARVGDLV
-365 FFSYGSGIA
+365 FFSYGSGVA

-389 NKGVVIESL
+389 NNGVVIESL

-407 FGRI
+407 FGRIQ